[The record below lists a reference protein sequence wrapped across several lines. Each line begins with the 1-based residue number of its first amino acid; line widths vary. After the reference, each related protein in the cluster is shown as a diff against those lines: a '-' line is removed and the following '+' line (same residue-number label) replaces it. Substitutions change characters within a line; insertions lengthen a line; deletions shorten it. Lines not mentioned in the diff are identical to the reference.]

1 MGVMRVLAWE
11 NVLTFLR
18 KLIRKKGGFVGA
30 LILVALVFGAV
41 FAPWVAPF
49 EPDQTNAVDAMR
61 PPSLEYPMGTDK
73 FGRDIFSRVLWG
85 GRLSLQIGLI
95 AVGIGAVTGG
105 VIGLVAGYLGGRVD
119 NFLMRLMDV
128 MLAFPGI
135 LLALVMVVMLGP
147 GMSNLMI
154 AVGIS
159 SVPRFA
165 RLIRSSV
172 LSIRNAEF
180 VEAARS
186 VGAGDQLIM
195 FRHILPNV
203 LAPVV
208 IYGTLRVGTAILS
221 AASLSFLGL
230 GAEPPTPEWGL
241 MVSVGR
247 NYLRTAWWMSM
258 FPGIVIAVTVISLNL
273 LGDALR
279 DILDPRLKNVS

>member
-1 MGVMRVLAWE
+1 VLAWE

-172 LSIRNAEF
+172 LSIRNTEF

>member
-73 FGRDIFSRVLWG
+73 FGRDIFSMVLWG

-172 LSIRNAEF
+172 LSIRNTEF

-221 AASLSFLGL
+221 AATLSFLGL